1 MAKTK
6 LRERAFSL
14 VLAALFFFTAVATTI
29 AVIYNIVTTDKSSAG
44 SNTTGSSSTNSKD
57 DTHLA
62 GTKLSGFTP
71 VSSVPK
77 LQIND
82 LKVGTGAVATSS
94 STVSVL
100 YTGAVAAT
108 GVIFQAST
116 DSGPSPVSL
125 QLNQVIKGWQL
136 GIPGMRVGG
145 ERQLLIPASEA
156 YGANPPSGSNIPVNA
171 PLVFDVTLLQ
181 VKS

>member
-1 MAKTK
+1 M
-6 LRERAFSL
+6 
-14 VLAALFFFTAVATTI
+14 AALFLFTAIATTL
-29 AVIYNIVTTDKSSAG
+29 AVIYNVVTTNNTNKAG
-44 SNTTGSSSTNSKD
+44 SSTTNSKD
-57 DTHLA
+57 LTHLA

-71 VSSVPK
+71 VSDVPK
-77 LQIND
+77 LKITD
-82 LKVGTGAVATSS
+82 STVGSGAVATAT

-108 GVIFQAST
+108 GTIFQASS
-116 DSGPSPVSL
+116 DSSPEPVTL

-145 ERQLLIPASEA
+145 TRQLLIPASEA
-156 YGANPPSGSNIPVNA
+156 YGANPPSGSNIPANA
-171 PLVFDVTLLQ
+171 PLVFNVTLLA